1 MFTHIFE
8 YFKSSGF
15 KLSDYELLNRAI
27 NSANMDIFTPVFEYY
42 QTFKGK
48 RPQTY
53 ILENAIKTNNV
64 ETAIFLTIKIG
75 CNLKGNLRFFYTF
88 EGVR

>member
-15 KLSDYELLNRAI
+15 KLSDYELL
-27 NSANMDIFTPVFEYY
+27 MDIFTPVFEYY